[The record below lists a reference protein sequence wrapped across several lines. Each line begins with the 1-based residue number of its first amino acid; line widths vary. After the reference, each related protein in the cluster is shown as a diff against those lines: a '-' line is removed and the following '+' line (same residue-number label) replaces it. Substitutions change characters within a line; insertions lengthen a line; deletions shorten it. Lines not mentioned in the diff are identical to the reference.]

1 MVGCRKDIKG
11 HRRGTWRSANEAASY
26 RGKGTIESPPSQWK
40 GVLTHPLTSLMNA
53 LSGQLV
59 SSQRSPIATFS
70 NDGVAGVYSWSLSVL
85 KSTDNNVIVS
95 HASRT
100 LDERGICVSLLQRCA
115 CSEFIILSL

>member
-1 MVGCRKDIKG
+1 
-11 HRRGTWRSANEAASY
+11 
-26 RGKGTIESPPSQWK
+26 
-40 GVLTHPLTSLMNA
+40 MNA

-59 SSQRSPIATFS
+59 SSQRPPIATFS
-70 NDGVAGVYSWSLSVL
+70 NDGVAGLYSWSLSVL

-100 LDERGICVSLLQRCA
+100 SDERGICVSLLQRCA